1 MYRHDLEAGTVDA
14 IRNRQLTR
22 FNALLREV
30 LPANRFYQMK
40 LGTCLAPL
48 CWEEFRRLPFTTK
61 QELVAD
67 QTMHPPLGNIATYGP
82 VHYRTYHQTSGTTG
96 RPLIVLDTRESWDW
110 WAECWNY
117 VYHAAGVTPSDR
129 IFFAFSFGPYIGF
142 WSAFE
147 GARRLGAL
155 TIPGGGLDSM
165 SRLELMRRSRPTVL
179 LSTPTYAFRLVEI
192 AEEQGQSLQ
201 DMGVRVTIHAGEPGA
216 SIPAVRSRVE
226 HAFGS
231 LSFDH
236 AGGTEVGAYGYSCEA
251 RDGVHVNE
259 EEFIAEVIDPLT
271 GEQVIE
277 GNSGEL
283 VITNLGRPGWP
294 VIRYRTGDIVMFEGR
309 GCACGRTF
317 LKLPGGILG
326 RVDDLI
332 IVRGVNIY
340 PSSVEAIVRTFKVG
354 EFRLVRT
361 LHLGMEELTVEIEAH
376 EDVAHLLADRL
387 RQRLGVRIS
396 TRVVSAGSLPRF
408 ELKARRVI
416 DLRNQPA
423 NMEEGTKV

>member
-1 MYRHDLEAGTVDA
+1 MYRPDLEAGTTDA
-14 IRNRQLTR
+14 IRDRQLTR
-22 FNALLREV
+22 LNALFRDV
-30 LPANRFYQMK
+30 LPANRFYQAK
-40 LGTCLAPL
+40 LGDSLGPL
-48 CWEEFRRLPFTTK
+48 SWEDFRRLPFTTK

-67 QTMHPPLGNIATYGP
+67 QAMHPPLGSIATYEP
-82 VHYRTYHQTSGTTG
+82 ARYTTYHQTSGTTG
-96 RPLIVLDTRESWDW
+96 RPLIILDTRESWDW

-117 VYHAAGVTPSDR
+117 VYGAAGVTPSDR
-129 IFFAFSFGPYIGF
+129 IFFAFSFGPFIGF

-155 TIPGGGLDSM
+155 TIPGGGMDSL

-179 LSTPTYAFRLVEI
+179 LSTPTYVFRLVEI
-192 AEEQGQSLQ
+192 AQDQGLSLQ
-201 DMGVRVTIHAGEPGA
+201 DIGVRVTIHAGEPGA
-216 SIPAVRSRVE
+216 SIPAVRSQIE

-231 LSFDH
+231 RSFDH
-236 AGGTEVGAYGYSCEA
+236 AGGTEVGAYGYSCEV
-251 RDGVHVNE
+251 RDGLHVNE

-271 GEQVIE
+271 GEHVIE

-294 VIRYRTGDIVMFEGR
+294 VIRYRTGDLVMSRGR
-309 GCACGRTF
+309 RCECGRTF
-317 LKLPGGILG
+317 LKLPGGLLG

-332 IVRGVNIY
+332 IVRGVNVY
-340 PSSVEAIVRTFKVG
+340 PTSVEAIVRTFEVD

-361 LHLGMEELTVEIEAH
+361 LHLGMEELIVEVEAR
-376 EDVAHLLADRL
+376 EDVARPLADAL
-387 RQRLGVRIS
+387 RQHLGLRIP

-408 ELKARRVI
+408 ELKSKRVI

-423 NMEEGTKV
+423 DIKEGTKV